1 MTPPLPLF
9 FQLRDCIRKFSPDQ
23 SLDGSLPDDLK
34 LGSDGPITTV
44 YAPFDHIPSAACLV
58 IVGIT
63 PGKAQAENALRAAGA
78 ALRAGKSDQEA
89 SRIAKLTASFSGTQT
104 RNNLV
109 AMLDAIGLASA
120 LRILSCEELFDP
132 ARELIHFTSA
142 LRYPVFVNGKNYN
155 GSPHILRTPL
165 LRKVVETYLAEE
177 VAALPRALWLPLGPK
192 PAIAL
197 RHLADL
203 GILDPTRLLDG
214 MPHPSGLN
222 GERVAA
228 FLGKIGPLEAS
239 VKTRPELLIAARE
252 ALRARLAET
261 FA

>member
-1 MTPPLPLF
+1 MIMPLPLF
-9 FQLRDCIRKFSPDQ
+9 SQLSDCIRKFGPNQSP
-23 SLDGSLPDDLK
+23 DGSLPNDLK
-34 LGSDGPITTV
+34 LSSDGPITTV
-44 YAPFDHIPSAACLV
+44 YAPFDHIPSDARLV
-58 IVGIT
+58 VVGIT
-63 PGKAQAENALRAAGA
+63 PGKAQAENALRAAGV
-78 ALRAGKSDQEA
+78 ALRTGKSDQEA

-120 LRILSCEELFDP
+120 LGISSCEELFDP

-165 LRKVVETYLAEE
+165 LRRMIETYLTEE

-197 RHLADL
+197 QHLVDL
-203 GILDPTRLLDG
+203 GVLDPSRLLDG

-239 VKTRPELLIAARE
+239 VKTRPEILIAARD
-252 ALRARLAET
+252 ALRGRLAET